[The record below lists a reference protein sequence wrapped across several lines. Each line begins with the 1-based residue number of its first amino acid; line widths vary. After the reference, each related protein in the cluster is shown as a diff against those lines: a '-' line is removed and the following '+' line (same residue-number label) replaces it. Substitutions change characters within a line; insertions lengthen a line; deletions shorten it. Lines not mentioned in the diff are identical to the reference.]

1 MSPGLYSLIF
11 VNLAGFL
18 LCGLDKYRAVHHRWR
33 IPEAVFFTL
42 GLLMGAL
49 GIELAMQVF
58 RHKRAKPSFYRVLH
72 FELMINI
79 LACLLLLY
87 LYYA

>member
-1 MSPGLYSLIF
+1 MSLGLYCLIF

-18 LCGLDKYRAVHHRWR
+18 LCGLDKFRAVRHRWR
-33 IPEAVFFTL
+33 IPESVFFTL
-42 GLLMGAL
+42 GLFLGAP

-72 FELMINI
+72 FELVINLLVYFLI
-79 LACLLLLY
+79 LY
-87 LYYA
+87 SYFG

>member
-1 MSPGLYSLIF
+1 MSPGLYCLVF

-18 LCGLDKYRAVHHRWR
+18 LCGLDKYRAIRHRWR
-33 IPEAVFFTL
+33 IPEAVFFAL
-42 GLLMGAL
+42 GLMMGAL

-58 RHKRAKPSFYRVLH
+58 RHKRAKPSFYWVLH

-79 LACLLLLY
+79 LVCLLFLC
-87 LYYA
+87 LYYT